1 MLVLRLLSSFF
12 KHLCCFCVHGRDV
25 CPEERETLTGN
36 QAGASTSSTE
46 PRGLYQPCLY
56 TKKDDKEDWLGED
69 DLVLFVKF
77 CSIGKFCSTGGKFRV
92 SSTFEDFILIPTG
105 SKSFGQGTESHAGL
119 SHEGL
124 DCDSNNFVVAQ
135 PTTHFEDSYLLRG
148 L

>member
-1 MLVLRLLSSFF
+1 MLATVVSFKASKVHFSSTSVGFVF
-12 KHLCCFCVHGRDV
+12 TEETCALKKERHG
-25 CPEERETLTGN
+25 TGN

-92 SSTFEDFILIPTG
+92 SATFEVFILIPTG
-105 SKSFGQGTESHAGL
+105 SKSFGQGTDLQGTE
-119 SHEGL
+119 
-124 DCDSNNFVVAQ
+124 SNNF
-135 PTTHFEDSYLLRG
+135 
-148 L
+148 